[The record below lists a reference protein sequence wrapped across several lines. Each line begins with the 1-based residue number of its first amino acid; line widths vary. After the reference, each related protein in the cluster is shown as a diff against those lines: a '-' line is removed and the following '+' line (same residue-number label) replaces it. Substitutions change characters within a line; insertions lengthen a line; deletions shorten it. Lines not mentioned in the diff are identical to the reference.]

1 MPKYLT
7 RDELMKLSHL
17 ERREYTQSIHNNT
30 MRNLNRINRIADD
43 EIAMIN
49 QIVNQLVISQQ
60 VDKRLSTCNS
70 DYSLGVIPIITNTN
84 KENT

>member
-30 MRNLNRINRIADD
+30 MNNLNRINQIADD

-49 QIVNQLVISQQ
+49 QIVN
-60 VDKRLSTCNS
+60 
-70 DYSLGVIPIITNTN
+70 
-84 KENT
+84 